1 MAYKTY
7 SQSDSRW
14 SKNNYDGSSMSNS
27 GCGPTAVADLA
38 FAVDGKTNPWDVAK
52 WMKSKGYAVRGWGTA
67 WAGIPAAMK
76 HFGLTNVKNVAKMSD
91 VFNYISKGYCAV
103 FLMTKGSR
111 GGCVWTTSGH
121 FIAVTG
127 YERKNGKNYV
137 YTRDPGW
144 RDHTGWY
151 CYEDKMRGLIPQV
164 WVGIAKAKTPDP
176 VPKKPTGKYSG
187 AIPKPVLRKGSTGTE
202 VGNLQNFLNW
212 YLGAKLKV
220 DKKFGGKTFAALK
233 KFQTAE
239 GIKVDGIYGN
249 GSQKSAKKYKAE
261 DPKPPTPTP
270 TPPKSKTNAE
280 KLAAKAKEFAYAYG
294 TKKSVYNYPKGK
306 PKAAY
311 KKGLQTAYGDRK
323 GWGKQTK
330 AGASC
335 DVFAGTCIRCSGY
348 DKKFPRGLAEQ
359 IPYIAKSSKWKS
371 INPKKLSDLKPGDVI
386 IWKKT
391 SGVGHIC
398 IYIGGSKVC
407 EAGYKTKRY
416 GCTTKKSA
424 DYFIPSKH
432 KKGYKTFKVYRCSK

>member
-14 SKNNYDGSSMSNS
+14 GKKNYDGSSMSNS

-164 WVGIAKAKTPDP
+164 WVGIAKPKEP
-176 VPKKPTGKYSG
+176 PKKPTGKYSG
-187 AIPKPVLRKGSTGTE
+187 TIPKPVLKHGSRGSNTE
-202 VGNLQNFLNW
+202 DLQRFLNW
-212 YLGAKLKV
+212 YLPEKLV
-220 DKKFGGKTFAALK
+220 TDGIFGDLTESAVMD
-233 KFQTAE
+233 FQSTE
-239 GIKVDGIYGN
+239 GISADGIYG
-249 GSQKSAKKYKAE
+249 
-261 DPKPPTPTP
+261 
-270 TPPKSKTNAE
+270 PKSQ
-280 KLAAKAKEFAYAYG
+280 AKA
-294 TKKSVYNYPKGK
+294 N
-306 PKAAY
+306 AY
-311 KKGLQTAYGDRK
+311 KK
-323 GWGKQTK
+323 
-330 AGASC
+330 
-335 DVFAGTCIRCSGY
+335 
-348 DKKFPRGLAEQ
+348 
-359 IPYIAKSSKWKS
+359 
-371 INPKKLSDLKPGDVI
+371 
-386 IWKKT
+386 
-391 SGVGHIC
+391 
-398 IYIGGSKVC
+398 
-407 EAGYKTKRY
+407 
-416 GCTTKKSA
+416 
-424 DYFIPSKH
+424 
-432 KKGYKTFKVYRCSK
+432 